1 LPIEEVLSRFPV
13 SSGPGQSGKGLAA
26 ATVGA
31 GSHSNVAPVR
41 SGAVASPA
49 RVAEASAQVIA
60 KPAFSPF
67 EQDKGRKRFDE
78 KVPEAAPVVRPAPVA
93 AVVATT
99 PVSVA
104 APAAVALPLPV
115 AAPLPVLAPAK
126 IAETN
131 GNADGVERVEDLVP
145 AQAAPVAGP
154 AEELPTEV
162 VAEVTASPAAAPSVD
177 LQPSGIHSAEAL
189 QKAATEA
196 LLDAKNQDT
205 PADAMTDAEWVVADG
220 EVRVQTELSKTM
232 LPMVIGVEAEKIIKA
247 ALRDAGAG
255 ALKLVLLPGV
265 KTTSAAK
272 KPRAAKSGSVQAK
285 AMEHPIVQRAQT
297 LFNAEIRNVIDLRDG
312 D

>member
-1 LPIEEVLSRFPV
+1 VVEP
-13 SSGPGQSGKGLAA
+13 
-26 ATVGA
+26 
-31 GSHSNVAPVR
+31 N
-41 SGAVASPA
+41 
-49 RVAEASAQVIA
+49 AQVIS

-93 AVVATT
+93 AVAAAT

-104 APAAVALPLPV
+104 APAVVASLLAVE
-115 AAPLPVLAPAK
+115 APLPVLAPVK

-145 AQAAPVAGP
+145 AQAALVAEPV
-154 AEELPTEV
+154 EELPTEV
-162 VAEVTASPAAAPSVD
+162 VAEVTARPAAAPVVD
-177 LQPSGIHSAEAL
+177 MQPSGLHSADAL

-205 PADAMTDAEWVVADG
+205 PADAMADAEWVVADG

-232 LPMVIGVEAEKIIKA
+232 LPMVIGAEAEKIIKA

-265 KTTSAAK
+265 KTASAAK

-297 LFNAEIRNVIDLRDG
+297 LFNAEIRNVIDLRDS